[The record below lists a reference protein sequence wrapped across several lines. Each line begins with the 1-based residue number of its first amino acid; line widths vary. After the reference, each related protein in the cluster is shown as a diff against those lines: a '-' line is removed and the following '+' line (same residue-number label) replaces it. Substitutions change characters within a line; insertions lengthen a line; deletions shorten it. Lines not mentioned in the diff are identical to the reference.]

1 MPRKTTEPRRPNL
14 PPELAQAIEDRHGN
28 RPGYAAIL
36 ADTAEVLRLAID
48 YFARRPRLIDVAAVT
63 DRTGLSRTT
72 LHKLTSEGL
81 FPAPRKI
88 EGVTSSRWIESEV
101 DAWIERQV
109 VNAALAKAGGSFEA
123 AA

>member
-1 MPRKTTEPRRPNL
+1 MPRKITGPHRPSL
-14 PPELAQAIEDRHGN
+14 PPELAKAIEDRHVD

-36 ADTAEVLRLAID
+36 ADTADVLRLAID
-48 YFARRPRLIDVAAVT
+48 YFARRPRLIDVDAVI
-63 DRTGLSRTT
+63 DRTGLGRTT
-72 LHKLTSEGL
+72 IHKLVSDGL

-88 EGVTSSRWIESEV
+88 EGTAAARWLESEV

-109 VNAALAKAGGSFEA
+109 VSAAMAASMGA